1 MSPLMRPPPQGCRL
15 AHRPGPVTCQASQS
29 ATLQR
34 PCPQWPGTEARHGLV
49 CQDWCFCKVASVC
62 FAELRDAAGYIMS
75 RAPSGGQPGYPVPWR
90 HPRLPEL
97 GTLLPE
103 PVATTVILK
112 TSTGGSEGTWTQHS
126 VLRKE
131 IQESDWSWVAQG
143 W

>member
-1 MSPLMRPPPQGCRL
+1 MGLSAKTGASAKWPLGLSMPSPLAKTPEEESSM
-15 AHRPGPVTCQASQS
+15 
-29 ATLQR
+29 
-34 PCPQWPGTEARHGLV
+34 
-49 CQDWCFCKVASVC
+49 C
-62 FAELRDAAGYIMS
+62 FAELRDAEGYIMS

-131 IQESDWSWVAQG
+131 IRESDWAWVAQG

>member
-1 MSPLMRPPPQGCRL
+1 MRPPPQGCRL

-49 CQDWCFCKVASVC
+49 CQDWCFCKVASWSEHAQPSGQDPEEESSVC

-97 GTLLPE
+97 GILPSV

-112 TSTGGSEGTWTQHS
+112 TGTGGSEGPWTQHS
-126 VLRKE
+126 VL
-131 IQESDWSWVAQG
+131 
-143 W
+143 